1 MAAHFLQK
9 SRHKSV
15 YYFRRRIP
23 DDLRLHTA
31 RRQIFR
37 SLHTGDRREA
47 LIRARAL
54 AVEADSLF
62 RELRAM
68 AKNRSGV
75 RTDYKMD
82 FKLDEFGRV
91 TDVSVDAET
100 HEQDAVNSAL
110 ATVLAGSGGAK
121 AIGTTAADDS
131 PSPIVSEASTRPS
144 ENCGTTLSGAIAKYQ
159 ESGGLKPTTARR
171 YAPVLERV
179 KAFFGAATPLAEIT
193 QSRFAK
199 YAASIKGGSHAPKTM
214 GLYIGTAGAFFNW
227 CGSHFDDAPQIS
239 TRSLKPKRLAPA
251 RDDRAVFSTQEL
263 RCLVEAV
270 APVRASEPH
279 KYWITVLGIFTGA
292 RLEEL
297 AQLGLENVKKDEAS
311 DFWFLDINGH
321 DGRSL
326 KTKASWRLVPLHPA
340 VISSGLAQ
348 YVDHVRAAGHSRLF
362 PQWKPRTDPKHGGL
376 IYGHKISRWGGE
388 QLALLRKHDQ
398 VTTPKTTYFHSMRHT
413 LVNHLKQAMVD
424 ENLRAAIVGHEI
436 GGINQNHYGKQ
447 YGVALLGGAMV
458 KAMHLYADLLQ
469 QHEN

>member
-23 DDLRLHTA
+23 DDLRLQTA

-47 LIRARAL
+47 LVRARAL
-54 AVEADSLF
+54 AVEADCLF
-62 RELRAM
+62 RELRTM
-68 AKNRSGV
+68 AKNRSGA

-82 FKLDEFGRV
+82 FKLDEFGRL
-91 TDVSVDAET
+91 TDVSVDAEA

-110 ATVLAGSGGAK
+110 ATALAGSAGAK
-121 AIGTTAADDS
+121 ATRATAADDS
-131 PSPIVSEASTRPS
+131 PSPIAGQVSTRPAEMS
-144 ENCGTTLSGAIAKYQ
+144 GTALSAAIAEYRRA
-159 ESGGLKPTTARR
+159 GGLKPTTARR
-171 YAPVLERV
+171 YSPVLERV
-179 KAFFGAATPLAEIT
+179 EAFFGAATPLAEIT

-199 YAASIKGGSHAPKTM
+199 YAASIKDGSQAPKTM
-214 GLYIGTAGAFFNW
+214 SLYIGTAGAFLNW
-227 CGSHFDDAPQIS
+227 CGSRFDDAPQVS

-251 RDDRAVFSTQEL
+251 RDDRAVFSIQEL

-270 APVRASEPH
+270 TPMRAAEPH
-279 KYWITVLGIFTGA
+279 KFWITVLGIFTGA
-292 RLEEL
+292 RLEAL
-297 AQLGLENVKKDEAS
+297 AQLDLGNVKKDKAS

-321 DGRSL
+321 DGRNL
-326 KTKASWRLVPLHPA
+326 KTQASWRLVPLLPA
-340 VISSGLAQ
+340 VMECGLAQ
-348 YVDHVRAAGHSRLF
+348 YVDQVRAAGHSRLF
-362 PQWKPRTDPKHGGL
+362 PQWKPRTDPKHGGMN
-376 IYGHKISRWGGE
+376 YGHKISRWGGV
-388 QLALLRKHDQ
+388 QLALLRKNGQ

-447 YGVALLGGAMV
+447 YGVKLLSDAMV
-458 KAMHLYADLLQ
+458 SAMRPYAELLA
-469 QHEN
+469 